1 MDLRQALRRGRKQRA
16 SIAPRILA
24 WVGLLLLA
32 AALPRAA
39 RAGDLADVKA
49 RGKLIL
55 VAYPLL
61 EGNFVV
67 VDVEAMRDGKKA
79 LKDLRDPALFH
90 GIDVDLARGF
100 AASLGVNLEIHPVT
114 SGYDGLIPAL
124 KNREG
129 DIIASSFTI
138 TPNRQ
143 QAVDFSR
150 PYLKDWIV
158 VAVKPG
164 SPIASLADLKGK
176 KAAVMHGSSQLERLQ
191 ALNLDV
197 TMLLTDFALQN
208 YVAVTE
214 GKADFTLMDSHAAV
228 GESVS
233 PVYPQLKVAFR
244 LSEFGYGVAV
254 RKGSDLL
261 HSLNAYIDSIEKSG
275 ELDKITLRNRTP
287 PAASQP

>member
-1 MDLRQALRRGRKQRA
+1 MNPQDPCRIERQRSG
-16 SIAPRILA
+16 SIAPRILG
-24 WVGLLLLA
+24 WLGLLLLA
-32 AALPRAA
+32 AGLPRAA
-39 RAGDLADVKA
+39 QAGDLAEVKA
-49 RGKLIL
+49 RGKLVL

-67 VDVEAMRDGKKA
+67 VNVEAMQEKKKA
-79 LKDLRDPALFH
+79 LKELRDPALFR
-90 GIDVDLARGF
+90 GIDVDLAQGF
-100 AASLGVNLEIHPVT
+100 AASLGVKLEIHPVT

-124 KNREG
+124 QKGEG
-129 DIIASSFTI
+129 DIVASSFTI
-138 TPNRQ
+138 TPKRQ
-143 QAVDFSR
+143 EAVDFSR

-214 GKADFTLMDSHAAV
+214 GNADFTLMDSHAAI

-261 HSLNAYIDSIEKSG
+261 HFLNAYIDSIERSG
-275 ELDKITLRNRTP
+275 ELDKITARNRTP
-287 PAASQP
+287 PAASRP